1 MLATT
6 PMAIFEAASLGV
18 DAITNALA
26 LLFTTAVLR
35 ATAGQGP
42 LRRAALVELGLL
54 AALVGLSKQAYAP
67 LVLLIGLVPVAR
79 FSGARARLAVVLAVT
94 ASGVV
99 PAGLWFIALRGLELG
114 PLTPGSDPQEQIAF
128 LLSHPVQGASVLL
141 NTLVAHFG
149 RYVRTF
155 VGQLG
160 SLDVWLPA
168 AVYAIYPLVLLAVS
182 TLDGGRAS
190 PVRGWGRGILLGVAV
205 TTWLSVMLFAYVGW
219 NLPGDTVVR
228 YVQGRYFI
236 PLAPLLACAVHLPW
250 RAGLSRV
257 PALLAIAAAAVV
269 LIVGSVSIV
278 PRYWGI

>member
-1 MLATT
+1 
-6 PMAIFEAASLGV
+6 
-18 DAITNALA
+18 
-26 LLFTTAVLR
+26 
-35 ATAGQGP
+35 
-42 LRRAALVELGLL
+42 
-54 AALVGLSKQAYAP
+54 LSKQAYAP